1 VSHLHKVLPLDKK
14 DALNALKIDRG
25 SELQPGPGRRGWL
38 VGAPVAVVAVAVVV
52 ALTWWFSQ
60 PRAVLVQ
67 TQTVAVQGSDAPS
80 GSILNASGYVVAE
93 QQATVSSQVTG
104 MITAVYAQEGMRVK
118 QGEVLARLDDR
129 GARAVLASAQSQLQS
144 DEALVAQNR
153 AQLLKDRQNFTRTA
167 ALAAQHLMSQSDLDN
182 AQAAVDMDKAAL
194 AHAKGQVKVD
204 QDNLKAAAIGV
215 SYTVIRAPFSGVV
228 TEKYAHPG
236 EMISPAAVGGFT
248 QTGICTLV
256 DMKSLE
262 IDVDVNE
269 AYIQRVHDNMRVD
282 AVLDAYPNWHIPAHV
297 ISVVPTANKEK
308 ATVKVRIAFD
318 KLDPRI
324 LPQMGVQVWF
334 YAEPNSNH
342 AQPSVA
348 RISIPQTAVHGSAGN
363 QYVYLVRQGLVKQQS
378 VKISPGANGQV
389 TVLSGLNG
397 GETLVVSS
405 KSPLHDGQ
413 AVRVETQ

>member
-1 VSHLHKVLPLDKK
+1 M
-14 DALNALKIDRG
+14 NALKIERDAESPPSR
-25 SELQPGPGRRGWL
+25 RRGGWL
-38 VGAPVAVVAVAVVV
+38 LGGLVVV
-52 ALTWWFSQ
+52 AAVVIAVVLTWWFSQ
-60 PRAVLVQ
+60 PHAVLVQ
-67 TQTVAVQGSDAPS
+67 TQTVAVQGGDTGS

-104 MITAVYAQEGMRVK
+104 MIEAVYAQEGMRVK

-129 GARAVLASAQSQLQS
+129 AARASAAAAASQLLADQ
-144 DEALVAQNR
+144 ALVDQNR
-153 AQLLKDRQNFTRTA
+153 AQLLKDQQNLTRTA
-167 ALAAQHLMSQSDLDN
+167 TLAKQHLMSQSDLDN
-182 AQAAVDMDKAAL
+182 AQAAVDMDKATLDHAL
-194 AHAKGQVKVD
+194 GQVKMD
-204 QDNLKAAAIGV
+204 QDNLRLANIGLD
-215 SYTVIRAPFSGVV
+215 YTVIRAPFSGVV

-269 AYIQRVHDNMRVD
+269 AYIERVHNDMRVD

-308 ATVKVRIAFD
+308 ATVKVRIALD

-334 YAEPNSNH
+334 YAEAN
-342 AQPSVA
+342 AQTETQIA
-348 RISIPQTAVHGSAGN
+348 AITIPQSAVQGSDGN
-363 QYVYLVRQGLVKQQS
+363 QYVYLVQQAHVKQQS
-378 VKISPGANGQV
+378 VKTLPAANNQV
-389 TVLSGLNG
+389 TVLSGLSG
-397 GETLVVSS
+397 GETLVVSAD
-405 KSPLHDGQ
+405 KPLHDGEV
-413 AVRVETQ
+413 VREQNQ